1 MKPKANQGTPLPF
14 SALASSVASPDDATD
29 DIAVAPTRTRDD
41 STDAAA
47 QTTSAS
53 PDDAAT
59 NASQP
64 PKKKKKKKKARVT
77 QYIACHHFDPA
88 ILEAMLEQ
96 DLATIDLIPAELI
109 EHLGLV
115 DNGYTNEDMVRGDG
129 SVSAK
134 NALKVDS
141 NSQSNKVE
149 KKDEYK
155 GPWYVPTPS
164 YKHARR
170 DYEQASTRYRLNE
183 LIKKCRGGNSTLRRQ
198 GDDDDTLRPVV
209 NLARQ
214 GDDDILR
221 PVVKL
226 ARIGIDPLPPF
237 DYESIDDL
245 RRAVCMLS
253 EPSAQTPADST
264 SLVPKIRRPSLS

>member
-1 MKPKANQGTPLPF
+1 MHLGISGRIGSEDNRNRKRVKRSDGTPSEAEVVGVSSTETTLPV
-14 SALASSVASPDDATD
+14 ASSVASPDDATD

-64 PKKKKKKKKARVT
+64 PKKKKKKKARVT

-115 DNGYTNEDMVRGDG
+115 DNGMDLLVLKMHSKSIPTRSLTRSKRRTSTKARGTCLRQVTSMPGEIMSRPLLVIG
-129 SVSAK
+129 SM
-134 NALKVDS
+134 N
-141 NSQSNKVE
+141 
-149 KKDEYK
+149 
-155 GPWYVPTPS
+155 
-164 YKHARR
+164 
-170 DYEQASTRYRLNE
+170 
-183 LIKKCRGGNSTLRRQ
+183 
-198 GDDDDTLRPVV
+198 
-209 NLARQ
+209 
-214 GDDDILR
+214 
-221 PVVKL
+221 
-226 ARIGIDPLPPF
+226 
-237 DYESIDDL
+237 
-245 RRAVCMLS
+245 
-253 EPSAQTPADST
+253 
-264 SLVPKIRRPSLS
+264 